1 MCGRTVNVVHLF
13 VIGPVILLSAYY
25 NWTTPLY
32 ILGGGVVLIHGWKF
46 IQEVLLAPSAL
57 DTITDNAAA
66 GSTAG
71 QVDVRGNGLLAS
83 GPFRST
89 KRASTACSSCSGGY

>member
-46 IQEVLLAPSAL
+46 IQEVLLAPSAIES
-57 DTITDNAAA
+57 ITASAES
-66 GSTAG
+66 GSVAG

-89 KRASTACSSCSGGY
+89 KRASSACSRCSST

>member
-13 VIGPVILLSAYY
+13 VIGPTILLSAYY
-25 NWTTPLY
+25 GWTTPLY

-46 IQEVLLAPSAL
+46 IQEVLLGSSSL
-57 DTITDNAAA
+57 DTITNTASAGAAA
-66 GSTAG
+66 D
-71 QVDVRGNGLLAS
+71 QVDVRGNSLLAS

-89 KRASTACSSCSGGY
+89 KRASSACSSCSGGY

>member
-46 IQEVLLAPSAL
+46 IQEVLLADPSTTAIE
-57 DTITDNAAA
+57 TPAASAPPA
-66 GSTAG
+66 GVPNS
-71 QVDVRGNGLLAS
+71 NLLAS

>member
-13 VIGPVILLSAYY
+13 VIGPTILLSAYY
-25 NWTTPLY
+25 GWTAPLY

-46 IQEVLLAPSAL
+46 IQEVLLADPPTTTNGPPAAPVPPAGAPS
-57 DTITDNAAA
+57 TN
-66 GSTAG
+66 
-71 QVDVRGNGLLAS
+71 LLAS

-89 KRASTACSSCSGGY
+89 KRASSACSSCSGGY